1 MSYRTTN
8 EQAQQIINILRREP
22 SNRIEDMG
30 SQIHPL
36 IHIDVLH
43 EVILS
48 MTCPIVCVGELN
60 NERWHELCLERTN
73 EIIEQIGY
81 QP

>member
-8 EQAQQIINILRREP
+8 ERAQQVISILRREP

-36 IHIDVLH
+36 IHIDVLR

-48 MTCPIVCVGELN
+48 MTCPIVCVGEIN
-60 NERWHELCLERTN
+60 NERWHDICLARTN

-81 QP
+81 HP